1 MYYIYHIPN
10 VKIGC
15 SKNPTKRVLQQGYTN
30 YEVLEVYKDI
40 KLASERELS
49 LQKKFGYSVDTCS
62 YIDSIKN
69 MPKGKQHLGGSASSL
84 KKWKN
89 NREQMLVQCKKA
101 GEICKEKFSKK
112 TLMCDLEGN
121 IIKEFSSRREAA
133 DYVNGNKPNV
143 ILACNEPHR
152 TYKGYKWKNG

>member
-40 KLASERELS
+40 ELASERELS

-69 MPKGKQHLGGSASSL
+69 MPKGKQHLGGRASL
-84 KKWKN
+84 KSQWKN
-89 NREQMLVQCKKA
+89 DREKMLEQTRRA
-101 GEICKEKFSKK
+101 GLKGRIAQQKK

-121 IIKEFSSRREAA
+121 VIKEFVNRRKAS
-133 DYVNGNKPNV
+133 DYVNGNAAN
-143 ILACNEPHR
+143 ITFACNNPHR
-152 TYKGYKWKNG
+152 TYKGYRWKTG